1 MNVQAK
7 IVNNVM
13 MYMYNVSRYEI
24 FEAVYGKGHDGTYVD
39 EKVRVMSDFGVF
51 WSELDE
57 SHRNRLVQAA
67 QDRYTK

>member
-1 MNVQAK
+1 MNEQTK

-13 MYMYNVSRYEI
+13 LYMYNVSRHEI
-24 FEAVYGKGHDGTYVD
+24 FEAVYGKGHDSSYAD
-39 EKVRVMSDFGVF
+39 EKVRVMSDFGRF

-67 QDRYTK
+67 QDRYSK

>member
-1 MNVQAK
+1 MNEQTK

-13 MYMYNVSRYEI
+13 LYMYNVPRYDI
-24 FEAVYGKGHDGTYVD
+24 FEAVYGKGHDSNYAF
-39 EKVRVMSDFGVF
+39 EKMQVMSDLGRF
-51 WSELDE
+51 WGELDE